1 MALTT
6 YKLSK
11 LKAILFSREVLMVVE
26 KRRRKKKKRPASKI
40 KQSSVPGYC
49 IAAASASGSGSC
61 AFFHYL

>member
-26 KRRRKKKKRPASKI
+26 KEKKLKKRQRI
-40 KQSSVPGYC
+40 K
-49 IAAASASGSGSC
+49 
-61 AFFHYL
+61 